1 MDKTKAV
8 SVLTDL
14 IKVNQDRISAY
25 SKAAATSNK
34 VEDIIK
40 LFEEIIRQA
49 TGFIKELQHEI
60 AGYELPLG
68 DAALPHTKV
77 YSTWKD
83 FDIVFS
89 GHNARQLLASCEYG
103 EAALEAVYN
112 SALDETG
119 IPANAVIIILK
130 QRREIKAAHYKIKK
144 QRDVQVLSVEAQ
156 GV

>member
-1 MDKTKAV
+1 MEKTKAV

-25 SKAAATSNK
+25 SKVVTTSDKGEEIN
-34 VEDIIK
+34 K
-40 LFEEIIRQA
+40 LFNEVIMQA
-49 TGFIKELQHEI
+49 TGFIKELQREI
-60 AGYELPLG
+60 SGYQLPV
-68 DAALPHTKV
+68 DSITLPHTKV

-83 FDIVFS
+83 FAIAFS
-89 GHNARQLLASCEYG
+89 GHSTRQLLASCEYG

-130 QRREIKAAHYKIKK
+130 QRREIKAAHHKIKK

>member
-1 MDKTKAV
+1 MDKTKAA

-14 IKVNQDRISAY
+14 IKVNKDRISAY
-25 SKAAATSNK
+25 SKAAATSDKDDEIN
-34 VEDIIK
+34 K
-40 LFEEIIRQA
+40 LFEEIIKQA

-60 AGYELPLG
+60 AGYELPLYEP
-68 DAALPHTKV
+68 ALSRTKV
-77 YSTWKD
+77 YNTWKD

-130 QRREIKAAHYKIKK
+130 QRREIKAAHHKIKR
-144 QRDVQVLSVEAQ
+144 QRDVQALSVEAQ

>member
-25 SKAAATSNK
+25 SKAAVSGNNEEEIK
-34 VEDIIK
+34 KLFDEIIK
-40 LFEEIIRQA
+40 QA
-49 TGFIKELQHEI
+49 AGFIKELAKEI
-60 AGYELPLG
+60 SSYGLPVYNTS
-68 DAALPHTKV
+68 LPHTKV

-83 FDIVFS
+83 FDIVFGGYS
-89 GHNARQLLASCEYG
+89 ARQLLASCEYG

-130 QRREIKAAHYKIKK
+130 QRRELKASHHKIKK